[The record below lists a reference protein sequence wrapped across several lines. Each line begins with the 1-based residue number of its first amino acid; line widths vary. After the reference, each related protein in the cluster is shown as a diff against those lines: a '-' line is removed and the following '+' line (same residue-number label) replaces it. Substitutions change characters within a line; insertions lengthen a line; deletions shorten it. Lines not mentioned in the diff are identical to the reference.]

1 MSEKNF
7 NIINARVTFKN
18 LPLHRLANFSFKDVL
33 AASEA
38 FKKISDVDECVILQN
53 PFRIEI
59 FLVTSQDKEN
69 TPDARRVEGKSLTI
83 NQIQKTWTSLT
94 ELDQYE
100 LDHFDQTIEVY
111 KADNVY
117 LHLLRLASGLDSIV
131 VGREGILDEI
141 KETIANAKKAN
152 LSGNILNNLF
162 DNCINS
168 AIKIRESTEI
178 SKGITSL
185 GDIALKTIQ
194 DKTGIDGKKVLL
206 IGTGEIA
213 AMVARALGHKEIAYD
228 VTSMTIE
235 RATSFGSIFGG
246 TPIKFEDVLL
256 GFDKYDIIIVAT
268 TSDYIL
274 ISYDRI
280 KRIMQKKKKG
290 TMILDVSFPRAVAN
304 EVSTLPGVKLMFR
317 DQIDELYEE
326 YINSSQKKIPAVEE
340 LINKE
345 VPTISAT
352 IK

>member
-59 FLVTSQDKEN
+59 FLVTSKDKGDV
-69 TPDARRVEGKSLTI
+69 PDARRVEGQSLTL

-100 LDHFDQTIEVY
+100 LDHFDQTLEVY
-111 KADNVY
+111 KADDVY

-162 DNCINS
+162 DICINS
-168 AIKIRESTEI
+168 ATKIRESTEI

-185 GDIALKTIQ
+185 GDVALKTIE

-213 AMVARALGHKEIAYD
+213 AMVARALVHKEIAYD

-235 RATSFGSIFGG
+235 RATSFGSILGG
-246 TPIKFEDVLL
+246 TPIKFEDVLS

-290 TMILDVSFPRAVAN
+290 TMILDISFPRAVAN